1 MKILPII
8 ATIAS
13 LCLATSATAQLNK
26 PTFSKVGN
34 RSLPKA
40 HIVGNGAKLRI
51 YDGKIIKTIQANS
64 LRVRVLDS
72 LTCEGELVKRR
83 TLSGQKFSPKTIKID
98 KKTGNLAV
106 GVLLQDC
113 FKQNISA
120 VFILQPKPNWN
131 NYVVHR
137 VAVPGKMQ
145 VNNRFTTYPLGRIEK
160 IAFIDG
166 NLIIKHTDVTNSEA
180 LLVYT
185 TSNKPAG
192 KYAGC
197 VVTQQGKSNSICP
210 SFD

>member
-1 MKILPII
+1 MKLLPII

-13 LCLATSATAQLNK
+13 LFISTSATAQLTK
-26 PTFSKVGN
+26 PIPVKIEN
-34 RSLPKA
+34 RSLPKV

-64 LRVRVLDS
+64 LKVRVLDS

-113 FKQNISA
+113 LKQNISA
-120 VFILQPKPNWN
+120 VFILQPEPNWN

-145 VNNRFTTYPLGRIEK
+145 VNNRFTTYALGRIER
-160 IAFIDG
+160 ITFIDG

-197 VVTQQGKSNSICP
+197 VVTKQSKSNSICP

>member
-1 MKILPII
+1 MKLLPII

-13 LCLATSATAQLNK
+13 LSISSSATAQLIQ
-26 PTFSKVGN
+26 PTSVKIENSSVPKVRVVGN
-34 RSLPKA
+34 KT
-40 HIVGNGAKLRI
+40 KLRI

-64 LRVRVLDS
+64 LKVRVLDS
-72 LTCEGELVKRR
+72 LNCQGKLVPRR
-83 TLSGQKFSPKTIKID
+83 TLSGQKFSTKAIKID

-131 NYVVHR
+131 YYVIHR
-137 VAVPGKMQ
+137 VAVPGKRQ
-145 VNNRFTTYPLGRIEK
+145 INNRFTTYPLGRIER
-160 IAFIDG
+160 IAFIDSS
-166 NLIIKHTDVTNSEA
+166 LIIKHTDITNSEA

-197 VVTQQGKSNSICP
+197 VITQLGKSNSICP
-210 SFD
+210 YED